1 MIMTTFCTASW
12 ELQSRR
18 SVEEERLIRGWF
30 IDRAGHW
37 KLLLWNLG
45 LYFWFWIVVSVN
57 VVLCVYVLSSQTRK
71 RNNETFVYNL
81 FAWALTHLVFFYTWY
96 SSLLIFFFSVWK
108 NVWQVR
114 MLRRHLKNGMWHA
127 KPCHNLSGML
137 NWHKLE
143 LKI

>member
-1 MIMTTFCTASW
+1 MIMATLCTASW

-81 FAWALTHLVFFYTWY
+81 FAWAHT
-96 SSLLIFFFSVWK
+96 SSSFTLDTPLLLFSFSACEK

-127 KPCHNLSGML
+127 KPCHNLFGML

-143 LKI
+143 SKI